1 MAFDDDLAN
10 QVREL
15 LAAREGVTERKMFG
29 GIAWLVNG
37 NMACGVLNDDLI
49 VRLEHEE
56 SERALAEPHTRAFDV
71 NGRPMRGFLF
81 VAPDGIEAPEAL
93 ARWVDAGASHAAS
106 LEPK

>member
-1 MAFDDDLAN
+1 MGFDDDLARK
-10 QVREL
+10 VREL
-15 LAAREGVTERKMFG
+15 LAGRDGLSERKMFG
-29 GIAWLVNG
+29 GIAFLVNG

-56 SERALAEPHTRAFDV
+56 AERALGEPHTRAFDV

-81 VAPDGIEAPEAL
+81 VAPDGIEADDQL
-93 ARWVDAGASHAAS
+93 ARWVDSGANHAAS

>member
-1 MAFDDDLAN
+1 MGFDDDLALR
-10 QVREL
+10 VRDRL
-15 LAAREGVTERKMFG
+15 NGRQGVTDRKMFG
-29 GIAWLVNG
+29 GIAFLING

-56 SERALAEPHTRAFDV
+56 AERALNEPHTRAFDV

-81 VAPDGIEAPEAL
+81 VAPDGIEADDQL
-93 ARWVDAGASHAAS
+93 TRWVDAGANHASS